1 MQRVKFWKSCSSKKG
16 KIKSPSIRF
25 AVLVYELSYYL
36 RKEVRRMADFRPEIL
51 SRYPILFVRKGD
63 ELSATPYD
71 EGNDLVCYYREQA
84 QDLLTYEI

>member
-1 MQRVKFWKSCSSKKG
+1 MSCPIIFEKMLGEWQISV
-16 KIKSPSIRF
+16 PR
-25 AVLVYELSYYL
+25 
-36 RKEVRRMADFRPEIL
+36 IL

-71 EGNDLVCYYREQA
+71 EGKDLVCYYREQA